1 MNLMQATQSAITG
14 TKQHIAQTYGRP
26 EFVLSHGQG
35 MTVWDTDG
43 NSYLDFVAGIAV
55 MSLGHSDPEISAVI
69 QQQAEK
75 LMHVSNLYYTEPQA
89 ELAELL
95 CANSF
100 ADRAFFCNSGAEAVE
115 ACLKFARKKAYGKAD
130 KTEIIAFSNAFHGR
144 TTGALS
150 VTPRAKY
157 QDPFRPLVPNVTI
170 LPFNDIEAAQNAISN
185 KTAAVIVE
193 PIQGEGG
200 IHPADFEFLQALR
213 SACGAHDAVLIF
225 DEVQCGVGRTGT
237 LWAHEPSGVTPDLM
251 ALAKPLASG
260 LPIGV
265 ALMTEAVHDA
275 VSVGDH
281 GSTFA
286 GGNLVCTVASHVLQR
301 INAPEM
307 LAHVQ
312 AMGDY
317 LLAELNAIDSAHI
330 QTVRGQGLMLGIE
343 LDFLASEVVEA
354 GYVAGFLLVNAGP
367 NVLRLV
373 PPLIVQTEEID
384 QFIVFFK
391 AFLADYQE

>member
-1 MNLMQATQSAITG
+1 MSLINTSQPAIIG

-26 EFVLSHGQG
+26 EFVLSYGQG
-35 MTVWDTDG
+35 MTVWDTEG

-55 MSLGHSDPEISAVI
+55 MSLGHSDPEIAAVI
-69 QQQAEK
+69 QNQAEK
-75 LMHVSNLYYTEPQA
+75 LVHVSNLYYTEPQA

-95 CANSF
+95 CTSSF
-100 ADRAFFCNSGAEAVE
+100 ADRVFFCNSGAEAVE
-115 ACLKFARKKAYGKAD
+115 ACLKFARKKSYGQPS
-130 KTEIIAFSNAFHGR
+130 KTEIIAFSDAFHGR
-144 TTGALS
+144 TMGALS

-157 QDPFRPLVPNVTI
+157 QDPFRPLIPNVTI
-170 LPFNDIEAAQNAISN
+170 LPFNDIEAVQNAVSA

-200 IHPADFEFLQALR
+200 IHPADFEFLQVIRA
-213 SACGAHDAVLIF
+213 ACDEHEAVLIF
-225 DEVQCGVGRTGT
+225 DEVQCGMGRTGT

-275 VSVGDH
+275 VTVGDH

-286 GGNLVCTVASHVLQR
+286 GGNLVCAVASRVLQR
-301 INAPEM
+301 INTPEM
-307 LAHVQ
+307 LQHVQ

-317 LLAELNAIDSAHI
+317 ILTELNSINSPHI
-330 QTVRGQGLMLGIE
+330 KTIRGQGLMLGIE
-343 LDFLASEVVEA
+343 LDFPATEVVNA
-354 GYVAGFLLVNAGP
+354 GYKAGFLLVNAGP

-373 PPLIVQTEEID
+373 PPLIVQAAEID
-384 QFIVFFK
+384 QFITFFK
-391 AFLADYQE
+391 AFLADYQN

>member
-1 MNLMQATQSAITG
+1 
-14 TKQHIAQTYGRP
+14 
-26 EFVLSHGQG
+26 
-35 MTVWDTDG
+35 
-43 NSYLDFVAGIAV
+43 
-55 MSLGHSDPEISAVI
+55 
-69 QQQAEK
+69 
-75 LMHVSNLYYTEPQA
+75 
-89 ELAELL
+89 
-95 CANSF
+95 
-100 ADRAFFCNSGAEAVE
+100 
-115 ACLKFARKKAYGKAD
+115 
-130 KTEIIAFSNAFHGR
+130 
-144 TTGALS
+144 
-150 VTPRAKY
+150 
-157 QDPFRPLVPNVTI
+157 VPNVTI
-170 LPFNDIEAAQNAISN
+170 LPFNNIEAAQNAISH

-213 SACGAHDAVLIF
+213 SACDVHDAVLIF

-265 ALMTEAVHDA
+265 TLMIEAVHDA

-286 GGNLVCTVASHVLQR
+286 GGNLVTAVATHVLER
-301 INAPEM
+301 LSSPDM
-307 LAHVQ
+307 LNHVK

-317 LLAELNAIDSAHI
+317 FLNELNAINSPHI

-343 LDFLASEVVEA
+343 LDFAASEVVEA
-354 GYVAGFLLVNAGP
+354 GYTAGFLLVNAGP

-373 PPLIVQTEEID
+373 PPLIVQPEDID
-384 QFIVFFK
+384 QFIAFFK
-391 AFLADYQE
+391 AFLADYQG

>member
-1 MNLMQATQSAITG
+1 MNLMQATQPAIST

-26 EFVLSHGQG
+26 EFVLSHGEG

-43 NSYLDFVAGIAV
+43 KAYLDMVSGIAV

-69 QQQAEK
+69 QEQAEK
-75 LMHVSNLYYTEPQA
+75 LVHVSNLYYTEPQA
-89 ELAELL
+89 ELAQVL
-95 CANSF
+95 CEKSF

-115 ACLKFARKKAYGKAD
+115 ACLKFARKKAYGQPE
-130 KTEIIAFSNAFHGR
+130 KTEIIAFENAFHGR
-144 TTGALS
+144 TAGALS
-150 VTPRAKY
+150 ITPRPKY
-157 QDPFRPLVPNVTI
+157 QDPFRPLIPNVTI
-170 LPFNDIEAAQNAISN
+170 LPFNDVSAFQQAISA

-200 IHPADFEFLQALR
+200 IHPADFKFLQALR
-213 SACGAHDAVLIF
+213 TACDEHDAVLIF

-265 ALMTEAVHDA
+265 ALMTEAVHHA

-286 GGNLVCTVASHVLQR
+286 GGNLVTAVAAHVLER
-301 INAPEM
+301 LSAPSM

-312 AMGDY
+312 AMGAY
-317 LLAELNAIDSAHI
+317 LLDKLNGI
-330 QTVRGQGLMLGIE
+330 QSDHLKTIRGQGLMIGIE

-354 GYVAGFLLVNAGP
+354 GYEAGFLLVNAGP

-373 PPLIVQTEEID
+373 PPLIIEEDHID
-384 QFIVFFK
+384 QFITFFE
-391 AFLADYQE
+391 AFLAEK